1 MFDHLW
7 NPQSLAVALA
17 VFLAV
22 VLLAA
27 GIFLLW
33 RRHFGSQVRQLER
46 RLAML
51 EDERAPNR
59 AHLLRRGA
67 AEGAGLG
74 RSGRLAG
81 ARSRLQLLLQQAD
94 LRWAPQALLAAS
106 VLGGLLAFF
115 GAQALTRP
123 AAGFGLASAALGAAL
138 PWLVVWHRRRAR
150 LAQLQRQLPDALDL
164 MARALQAGHAFGSA
178 LQMVSQEMAEPIGGE
193 FRIVHD
199 ELNFGMGV
207 HQAFAGLTERAPLN
221 DLRYFVV
228 AVLIQRDSGGNLAE
242 LLASLAQLIRER
254 LKFLTRVRVLSSE
267 GRLSS
272 WILVG
277 LPFALGGLLNYF
289 NPEFMRPLWTDPLGI
304 SILNWMLGLMAL
316 GVVLI
321 QKIVRLRV

>member
-1 MFDHLW
+1 MLEHLL
-7 NPQSLAVALA
+7 NPQGLLVALA

-22 VLLAA
+22 VLLAE

-33 RRHFGSQVRQLER
+33 RRRFGSQVRQLER
-46 RLAML
+46 RLAQL
-51 EDERAPNR
+51 TDERAPNR
-59 AHLLRRGA
+59 ARLLRRGA
-67 AEGAGLG
+67 AEGGRLG
-74 RSGRLAG
+74 ASGRLAG
-81 ARSRLQLLLQQAD
+81 ARSRLRLLLQQAD
-94 LRWAPQALLAAS
+94 LRWGLKALLAAS
-106 VLGGLLAFF
+106 VLGALMTFF
-115 GAQALTRP
+115 LAQALTRLP
-123 AAGFGLASAALGAAL
+123 AEFGLFSAAVGAAL
-138 PWLVVWHRRRAR
+138 PWLVVWRKRRTR

-178 LQMVSQEMAEPIGGE
+178 LQMVSQEMAEPIAGE

-199 ELNFGMGV
+199 ELNFGMGL

-254 LKFLTRVRVLSSE
+254 LKLLTRVRVLSSE

-304 SILNWMLGLMAL
+304 SMLNWMLGLMAL